1 MNSLDEID
9 AFLDD
14 EFEERFDFDDI
25 IIDFTNED
33 DAIED
38 FQSQFTEYYNSGND
52 YVDLGEIKQLLNFDK
67 TMKILEYLRDKFDEI
82 GDDWELCKF
91 GDNILKT
98 YTYFY
103 MMENHY
109 GRYYGEIEHYF
120 AQRAEAE
127 AEEEEEEEE
136 EEPEPELPPAQ

>member
-1 MNSLDEID
+1 MNSLNQIN

-14 EFEERFDFDDI
+14 DFEERFNFDDI

-38 FQSQFTEYYNSGND
+38 FQSQFGEYYNSDND
-52 YVDLGEIKQLLNFDK
+52 YVDLGEIKSLLNFDK
-67 TMKILEYLRDKFDEI
+67 TMKILDYLREQFDDF
-82 GDDWELCKF
+82 GDDWELRKY
-91 GDNILKT
+91 GDNILKS
-98 YTYFY
+98 YIYFY

-109 GRYYGEIEHYF
+109 GRYCGQIEEYF

-127 AEEEEEEEE
+127 GEGEE